1 MDIDFCECGGMMV
14 PAGSKARC
22 RSCGREINKKIEAKV
37 VSQAEKKEMLVF
49 ENNDPDMPTIEK
61 ECEKCGNNRAFFQ
74 VIQTRSSDEPPTR
87 FFRCTKCRHTW
98 REYQ

>member
-1 MDIDFCECGGMMV
+1 MDIEFCGCGGMMV
-14 PAGSKARC
+14 PAGNKRQC
-22 RSCGREINKKIEAKV
+22 RSCGSVVDRKMQAKLV
-37 VSQAEKKEMLVF
+37 TQQEKKDIVVF
-49 ENNDPDMPTIEK
+49 ERNDPDLPKIEK
-61 ECEKCGNNRAFFQ
+61 ECEKCGNSEAFFL